1 MNARVIWK
9 LICPKIAF
17 VLLLYYRIYLASV
30 CLRAPTRPKAQL
42 LLQPYYSIPTTPNLS
57 LIPHGVLLLNYRAPQ
72 LPLLFHPLLPLR
84 PTSQPWR
91 NRRQR
96 RERHIRRVRRRQP
109 CCVRTLESCGWQE
122 PIGAIAGPGFEVGCF
137 CRCGGLGLV
146 ERGLV
151 VELAEGEGVCWGG
164 G

>member
-96 RERHIRRVRRRQP
+96 RERHIRRVRRRQS
-109 CCVRTLESCGWQE
+109 CCVRASQGGGGEQSVG
-122 PIGAIAGPGFEVGCF
+122 AGPGFEVGCF
-137 CRCGGLGLV
+137 CCCQGLGL
-146 ERGLV
+146 RLGLV
-151 VELAEGEGVCWGG
+151 VELAEGERVCWA
-164 G
+164 